1 MVCHVCKNLDD
12 DGGPNDRD
20 NGRDRDDDHQFL
32 PPAAQNVAPN
42 DGGENA
48 DHLGDAPNDNL
59 GEAAVVAVVAGLQPE
74 DVINNDNEGEKHC
87 QESATGTE
95 QSTLDTE
102 FIKYQGKDT
111 YGVSKLT
118 CIMCVYNSGEECT
131 ETSETSD
138 YVDKLVLGE
147 HKWFL
152 SNSSEEGPIQE
163 SSAHIKDSIT
173 VVVFG
178 NYLFKTKVRFQF

>member
-1 MVCHVCKNLDD
+1 MDGDEYADHPGDALNENLDE
-12 DGGPNDRD
+12 
-20 NGRDRDDDHQFL
+20 
-32 PPAAQNVAPN
+32 AAQN
-42 DGGENA
+42 
-48 DHLGDAPNDNL
+48 
-59 GEAAVVAVVAGLQPE
+59 VAGLQPE
-74 DVINNDNEGEKHC
+74 DVINNDNEGEKIIHC
-87 QESATGTE
+87 QESVTGTE
-95 QSTLDTE
+95 QSTPEPE
-102 FIKYQGKDT
+102 FINHQGKDT
-111 YGVSKLT
+111 YMYSVSELT

-152 SNSSEEGPIQE
+152 SNSPEEGPIQE
-163 SSAHIKDSIT
+163 SSVHIKDSIP